1 MRITWVTRSF
11 LDYRIPVFEELDRLC
26 GNQLTVIYY
35 SDIVPE
41 RVQIKLKAILGDRAI
56 ARKHELRIGNRPK
69 FDNAVRKSNSCIRIP
84 ISLGLIRQV
93 LKTRPE
99 ALVSDG
105 FMQWTYAP
113 LFVRMFKKIPHVMC
127 YERTAHTERNAGKV
141 RIWYR
146 RFVSRWIDII
156 DCNGKLCGD
165 YVKELLGWGE
175 DKLSYGHMVADVSN
189 LKNACKSISNE
200 QRQSFRQQIGVQDNE
215 ILLLFTGRL
224 ISRKGVHELLS
235 AYCHIAEKVPLLK
248 LVIVGD
254 GPLEP
259 SLMGYV
265 TSKQLRNVVI
275 TGGVDYDTI
284 YKYYNAADC
293 FILPTK
299 EDNWRL
305 VIPEA
310 MACGLPVATTIY
322 NGCYPELVHKENGWV
337 FDSLNP
343 CSIEDTIMK
352 IYSSKD
358 RLRNKGEVSENIVAG
373 ETPERA
379 ANSIWDAINKVI
391 NIKKK

>member
-299 EDNWRL
+299 EDNWSL